1 MEVSMKLNDDILQE
15 LNAIYNNRER
25 AAVFEGV
32 FGNYKAGRTILLADA
47 KEDEPFCL
55 NNYNVVINSAREV
68 PPELLER
75 LSKTVRDY
83 MSEQDEKLR
92 QVEIGNLPFDC
103 EDWW

>member
-1 MEVSMKLNDDILQE
+1 MEVGMKLNDDILQE

-25 AAVFEGV
+25 AAAFEGV
-32 FGNYKAGRTILLADA
+32 FGNYKAGRTILLTDA

-55 NNYNVVINSAREV
+55 NNYKVVINRAKEV
-68 PPELLER
+68 PLELLER

-92 QVEIGNLPFDC
+92 QVEIDNLPFDYV
-103 EDWW
+103 EW